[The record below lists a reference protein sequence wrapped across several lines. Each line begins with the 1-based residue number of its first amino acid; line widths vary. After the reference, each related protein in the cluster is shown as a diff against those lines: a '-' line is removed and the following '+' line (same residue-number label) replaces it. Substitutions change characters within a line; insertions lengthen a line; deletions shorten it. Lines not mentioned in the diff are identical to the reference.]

1 MHVTRHIADF
11 IQKDCAPFG
20 FPEEPVPTPQCT
32 SERAFLVPEEQT
44 LKQCVWKS
52 GAVYSNEFART
63 APSIMDALSDYVF
76 PSTCLASN
84 QDRRIGTS
92 TIPNRWDDAFDCLDV
107 GADQAFA
114 EARIDQAWV
123 QFAGSPR
130 RGVIAQVFIIGP
142 KHAGLTDFIVRRR
155 LTVDFVLDVDL
166 EIEKILSRCP
176 YGLKLF
182 PCQLSACF
190 PQRQRFDF

>member
-1 MHVTRHIADF
+1 LHVTRHIADF

-52 GAVYSNEFART
+52 GAVYGNEFALT
-63 APSIMDALSDYVF
+63 APLLMDALSDDFF

-107 GADQAFA
+107 GADQAII
-114 EARIDQAWV
+114 EARTDQAWV
-123 QFAGSPR
+123 QFAVSPR
-130 RGVIAQVFIIGP
+130 RGVTVQVVIIGP
-142 KHAGLTDFIVRRR
+142 KHAGLMEFFVIRNIILDFAFDREIVK
-155 LTVDFVLDVDL
+155 T
-166 EIEKILSRCP
+166 LSRCP

-190 PQRQRFDF
+190 PQQQCFVF

>member
-1 MHVTRHIADF
+1 M
-11 IQKDCAPFG
+11 
-20 FPEEPVPTPQCT
+20 
-32 SERAFLVPEEQT
+32 PEEQT

-52 GAVYSNEFART
+52 GAVYGNEFART

-107 GADQAFA
+107 GADQAII

-123 QFAGSPR
+123 RFASSPC
-130 RGVIAQVFIIGP
+130 RGVIALVFIIGP
-142 KHAGLTDFIVRRR
+142 KHAGLMKFFVRRS
-155 LTVDFVLDVDL
+155 LMVDFAFDR
-166 EIEKILSRCP
+166 EIVKTLSRCP

-182 PCQLSACF
+182 PCQLGACF
-190 PQRQRFDF
+190 PQRQCFVF